1 MMRILSLLHALAPGH
16 FYESRKSAKEQMPV
30 FTSIY
35 VLTGFVGI
43 VQYQFLAR
51 IPFDLQS
58 LTIRHFNDGRID
70 PRHASNSQEG
80 SERRKKGARSKSKKE
95 RTHYPSYLPTD

>member
-16 FYESRKSAKEQMPV
+16 FYESRNLRRSRCP
-30 FTSIY
+30 SSLPY

-95 RTHYPSYLPTD
+95 RTLYPSYLPTD